1 MAVDFDS
8 KEYLAK
14 VDAWWR
20 ATNYLSAGMIFLK
33 SNPLFS
39 KLERC
44 AYTTSTCDITVS
56 SVWTANNPKFTN
68 CSHLARKAIISG
80 FTGEK

>member
-33 SNPLFS
+33 SNPL
-39 KLERC
+39 
-44 AYTTSTCDITVS
+44 
-56 SVWTANNPKFTN
+56 
-68 CSHLARKAIISG
+68 
-80 FTGEK
+80 